1 MGPARLLTATRG
13 GFTLIETI
21 VATSISSVLLLTLG
35 STVLIASRAVP
46 TGSEPVL
53 VVGRMEYAMAVLR
66 TDIEQS
72 VAWEFVDETLTLKQ
86 ADRTGDGQAEK
97 VVYSIIEV
105 AGLRRLVRVQNDG
118 DNETLL
124 RGIISFSA
132 GSIEGAPQVHTM
144 QVDLATHSAPWNRRV
159 LIVRNPNGVN
169 N

>member
-1 MGPARLLTATRG
+1 
-13 GFTLIETI
+13 
-21 VATSISSVLLLTLG
+21 
-35 STVLIASRAVP
+35 
-46 TGSEPVL
+46 
-53 VVGRMEYAMAVLR
+53 MAVLR

-72 VAWEFVDETLTLKQ
+72 VAREFVDETLTLKQ

-105 AGLRRLVRVQNDG
+105 AGLRCLVRAQNDG

-159 LIVRNPNGVN
+159 LIVRNPNGVDN
-169 N
+169 